1 MKMRCKSHIAAVV
14 VLSVTVAQ
22 ADEYRALWN
31 DEVNSAIDRRIEK
44 YRKADWSGGGF
55 PVGAEVAVEQ
65 ISHDFQF
72 GAQMFY
78 FGQLGSAGRN
88 AIYKSTFT
96 NLFNAATIPLYW
108 DKMEPQEG
116 CIRYSAGLRD
126 AETFWNAVADIS
138 VADKQRVFTEFRRP
152 APDMLLEFCEANGIS
167 PHGHVM
173 IYPPY
178 GPAWVTNGV
187 DEAALAARYERR
199 IRQLGEHYGARM
211 SQWDVVNE
219 SVNRACK
226 VGGPVDDKICWR
238 RAWLPVPHDY
248 TFRCYKWAES
258 AFPDGVKMAINDS
271 WRDIYVPFIKSL
283 VDRGAKIDVVGIQMH
298 IFGANEVRKIAAGE
312 PCIANGTS
320 WAPADQIDMLTR
332 LDTLNRPIHVSEI
345 TIPGIDDSE
354 AGQETQA
361 RLVRDNYRLWF
372 SWPTVYRITWWNLVD
387 YMFAKEY
394 LASGLYTHDMRRKKA
409 WFALDNLV
417 NGEWKTRLSAKAD
430 GNGRVAFRG
439 FRGHYRIS
447 WVDAAGKSISRTVHV
462 K

>member
-1 MKMRCKSHIAAVV
+1 MRRMSCMAAVTI
-14 VLSVTVAQ
+14 LSVTATQ
-22 ADEYRALWN
+22 ANEYYALWN
-31 DEVNSAIDRRIEK
+31 DEVNAAIDRRIEK
-44 YRKADWSGGGF
+44 YRKADWCGDGF
-55 PVGAEVAVEQ
+55 PVGADVAVEQ

-78 FGQLGSAGRN
+78 FGQLGSAERN

-108 DKMEPQEG
+108 DKMEPQKG
-116 CIRYSAGLRD
+116 CIRYSAGPRD
-126 AETFWNAVADIS
+126 TEAFWNAVANIP
-138 VADKQRVFTEFRRP
+138 VADKQRMFTEFRRP

-178 GPAWVTNGV
+178 GPVWVTNGV
-187 DEAALAARYERR
+187 DAAGLAVRYERR
-199 IRQLGEHYGARM
+199 IRQLGEHYGVRM

-219 SVNRACK
+219 SVNRSCK
-226 VGGPVDDKICWR
+226 VGGPVDDKICWGR
-238 RAWLPVPHDY
+238 PWLPVPDDY

-258 AFPDGVKMAINDS
+258 SFPDGVKMAINDS
-271 WRDIYVPFIKSL
+271 WRDIYVPFVKSL
-283 VDRGAKIDVVGIQMH
+283 MERGAKIDVVGIQMH
-298 IFGANEVRKIAAGE
+298 IFGADEVRKIAAGE

-320 WAPADQIDMLTR
+320 WAPADQIDMLSK
-332 LDTLNRPIHVSEI
+332 LDTLKRPIHVSEI

-361 RLVRDNYRLWF
+361 MLVRDNYRLWF

-387 YMFAKEY
+387 YMFSKEY

-409 WFALDNLV
+409 WFALDNLI
-417 NGEWKTRLSAKAD
+417 NREWWTRLSVKAD
-430 GNGRVAFRG
+430 GNGRVVFRG
-439 FRGHYRIS
+439 FRGRYRLS
-447 WVDAAGKSISRTVHV
+447 WKSSDGKALSKIVYV

>member
-1 MKMRCKSHIAAVV
+1 MRRMLCVATVIALSAAAV
-14 VLSVTVAQ
+14 Q
-22 ADEYRALWN
+22 ADEYRSQWN
-31 DEVNSAIDRRIEK
+31 DEVNASIDRRIEK
-44 YRKADWSGGGF
+44 YRKADWSGDGF

-78 FGQLGSAGRN
+78 FGQLGSDERN

-116 CIRYSAGLRD
+116 RIRYSAGPRD
-126 AETFWNAVADIS
+126 TEAFWNAVADIS
-138 VADKQRVFTEFRRP
+138 VADKQMVFAEFRRP

-167 PHGHVM
+167 THGHVM

-187 DEAALAARYERR
+187 DKAGLAARYERR
-199 IRQLGEHYGARM
+199 IRQLGGHYGARM

-219 SVNRACK
+219 SVNRSCK
-226 VGGPVDDKICWR
+226 VGGPVDDKICWGR
-238 RAWLPVPHDY
+238 PWLSVPDDY
-248 TFRCYKWAES
+248 TFRCFKWAERS
-258 AFPDGVKMAINDS
+258 FPDGVKMAINDS
-271 WRDIYVPFIKSL
+271 WRGIYVPFVKSL
-283 VDRGAKIDVVGIQMH
+283 LERGAKIDVVGIQMH
-298 IFGANEVRKIAAGE
+298 IFGADDVRKIAAGE
-312 PCIANGTS
+312 PCLANGTS
-320 WAPADQIDMLTR
+320 WAPADQIEMLSR

-387 YMFAKEY
+387 YMFSKEY

-409 WFALDNLV
+409 WFALDDLINR
-417 NGEWKTRLSAKAD
+417 EWKTRLSAKAD

-439 FRGHYRIS
+439 FRGCYRLS
-447 WVDAAGKSISRTVHV
+447 WKSPDGETLSKTIYL

>member
-1 MKMRCKSHIAAVV
+1 MAELKMDRSAMSDKYC
-14 VLSVTVAQ
+14 
-22 ADEYRALWN
+22 ALWN
-31 DEVNSAIDRRIEK
+31 DEVNSEIDRRIEK
-44 YRKADWSGGGF
+44 YRKTDWSGGGF
-55 PVGAEVAVEQ
+55 PVGADVAVEQ

-78 FGQLGSAGRN
+78 FGQLGSDERN

-116 CIRYSAGLRD
+116 RIRYSAGPRD
-126 AETFWNAVADIS
+126 TEAFWNAVADIS
-138 VADKQRVFTEFRRP
+138 VADKQRVFMEFRRP
-152 APDMLLEFCEANGIS
+152 APDMLLDFCEANGIS

-187 DEAALAARYERR
+187 GEAGLSARYERR

-211 SQWDVVNE
+211 QQWDVVNE
-219 SVNRACK
+219 SVNRSCK
-226 VGGPVDDKICWR
+226 IGGPVDDKICWGR
-238 RAWLPVPHDY
+238 PWLTVPDDY

-271 WRDIYVPFIKSL
+271 WRGIYVPFVKSL
-283 VDRGAKIDVVGIQMH
+283 VERGAKIDVVGIQMH
-298 IFGANEVRKIAAGE
+298 IFGADEVRKIAAGE
-312 PCIANGTS
+312 PCLANGTS
-320 WAPADQIDMLTR
+320 WAPTDQIDMLSR
-332 LDTLNRPIHVSEI
+332 LDTLKRPIHVSEI

-409 WFALDNLV
+409 WFALDNLI
-417 NGEWKTRLSAKAD
+417 NREWKTRHSAKAD
-430 GNGRVAFRG
+430 GNGRLAFRG
-439 FRGHYRIS
+439 FRGRYRIS
-447 WVDAAGKSISRTVHV
+447 WTDADGNSISKIVHV